1 MDKVK
6 GIINSVK
13 EVIYKINPQYLG
25 IVILFIML
33 AITVLAAIIVNY
45 MMKSKAIR
53 DKYKSMTSASNEQ
66 ISKSMK
72 DTRIKAFNYEVI
84 EAFIYSNGVAYMTN
98 YKITPVG
105 YMIMKVGFAVLLS
118 IVGFQ
123 LSFLGGIIGLILGYF
138 GLDLIF
144 MQSNKSDNKN
154 MLDDIK
160 TIYDTLRI
168 QTKAGVYITSVIA
181 DCYLVAH
188 NKRFKDALLRLTSDI
203 AAKNDIEDALEKFR
217 NKFSNEYIDTLV
229 VIIKQSMQ
237 TGQAA
242 KMFDD
247 IKNQITDIDA
257 AMMMNEKISIQTK
270 IVIVEVL
277 LYSAIIFV
285 SIYIAVASLQV
296 GLQF

>member
-25 IVILFIML
+25 VAILFIML
-33 AITVLAAIIVNY
+33 AITVLAVIILNY
-45 MMKSKAIR
+45 MIKSKAIR
-53 DKYKSMTSASNEQ
+53 DKYKSMTSAGNKQ

-72 DTRIKAFNYEVI
+72 DTKVKAFNYEVI
-84 EAFIYSNGVAYMTN
+84 EAFIYSNGIAYMTN
-98 YKITPVG
+98 YKMTPVG
-105 YMIMKVGFAVLLS
+105 YMILKILSAVFFS
-118 IVGFQ
+118 IIGFQ
-123 LSFLGGIIGLILGYF
+123 MSLLGGIIGLVLGYF
-138 GLDLIF
+138 GLDFIF
-144 MQSNKSDNKN
+144 IESNKSDNKN

-181 DCYLVAH
+181 DCYLVVR

-270 IVIVEVL
+270 IVTVEVL

>member
-25 IVILFIML
+25 VAILFIML
-33 AITVLAAIIVNY
+33 AITVLAVIVLNY
-45 MMKSKAIR
+45 MIKSKAIR
-53 DKYKSMTSASNEQ
+53 DKYKSMTSAGNKQ

-72 DTRIKAFNYEVI
+72 NTKVKAFNYEVI
-84 EAFIYSNGVAYMTN
+84 EAFIYSNGIAYMTN
-98 YKITPVG
+98 YKMTPVG
-105 YMIMKVGFAVLLS
+105 YMILKILSAVFFS
-118 IVGFQ
+118 IIGFQ
-123 LSFLGGIIGLILGYF
+123 MSLLGGIIGLVLGYF
-138 GLDLIF
+138 GLDFIF
-144 MQSNKSDNKN
+144 IESNKSDNKN

-181 DCYLVAH
+181 DCYLVVR

-270 IVIVEVL
+270 IVTVEVL